1 MRQPAAPP
9 SLQARELLVASKFAR
24 VASTQSLGSLAP
36 AAPVVVP
43 ACECCSSGGG
53 GGSGGQCR
61 VKKGAQ
67 LQQGDGCWCG
77 VGVSLPPMDWA
88 AALQPVLRDSD
99 IAAGAALCVCV
110 LQGLGASYP
119 TCGAAPRACAS
130 IVEPHYPSAVGA
142 TIWPAS

>member
-24 VASTQSLGSLAP
+24 VASTQSLGSL
-36 AAPVVVP
+36 VVVP
-43 ACECCSSGGG
+43 ACGCCSSGGG
-53 GGSGGQCR
+53 GGGGGGQCR

-77 VGVSLPPMDWA
+77 VGVSLPAVDWA

-99 IAAGAALCVCV
+99 IAAGEALLTRARMCVCY
-110 LQGLGASYP
+110 QGLG
-119 TCGAAPRACAS
+119 
-130 IVEPHYPSAVGA
+130 
-142 TIWPAS
+142 